1 MRWPRRCSCVGVGVV
16 VHRPLA
22 RVPENTIK
30 FVVGLLLTTFGTF
43 WATEGLGAFAADS
56 QPLEWPGG
64 DARAARG
71 AGRLV
76 AVRAARDPAAAA
88 ERRAAG
94 DAGRGRAVMRLVTA
108 FGRFCWD
115 FVVGD
120 DWRIAAGVVAVLAA
134 GAVVVARGTLDDEV
148 VTVLVGAGIAL
159 VATASI
165 VLPARRAARRG
176 R

>member
-1 MRWPRRCSCVGVGVV
+1 
-16 VHRPLA
+16 
-22 RVPENTIK
+22 
-30 FVVGLLLTTFGTF
+30 
-43 WATEGLGAFAADS
+43 
-56 QPLEWPGG
+56 
-64 DARAARG
+64 
-71 AGRLV
+71 
-76 AVRAARDPAAAA
+76 
-88 ERRAAG
+88 
-94 DAGRGRAVMRLVTA
+94 MRLVTA

-115 FVVGD
+115 FVVGE